1 VVSEE
6 TDPGVAGNGR
16 LTALS
21 SAVLVVL
28 LFIEI
33 ATTPALSALVQPHV
47 FIGVLLAGP
56 LLVKLGS
63 TGYRFFRY
71 YAGAPAYVRKG
82 PPRLTLRLL
91 APLLVVTTLA
101 LMGTGVALLVT
112 GPDDPGPFVGLHNL
126 TFVLWLPIFAIH
138 VFAYVGRLPGL
149 IAADRRG
156 LRADVVPGRALRIDL
171 NAGALLLG
179 AILAIVALPAAAPWP
194 SSVFVAQ
201 ALPGPLIAGTVVMLV
216 ALLAVRPLR
225 WS

>member
-16 LTALS
+16 LTALA

-82 PPRLTLRLL
+82 PPRLALRLL

-101 LMGTGVALLVT
+101 LMATGVALLVT

-156 LRADVVPGRALRIDL
+156 LQADVVPGRALRIDL

>member
-1 VVSEE
+1 V
-6 TDPGVAGNGR
+6 TDESDPSVAGNER
-16 LTALS
+16 LTALAS
-21 SAVLVVL
+21 VVLVVL
-28 LFIEI
+28 LFFEI
-33 ATTPALSALVQPHV
+33 ATTPALSALVQTHV

-156 LRADVVPGRALRIDL
+156 LQADVVPGRALRIDL

>member
-16 LTALS
+16 LTALA

-82 PPRLTLRLL
+82 PPRLALRLL

-101 LMGTGVALLVT
+101 LMATGVALLVT

-156 LRADVVPGRALRIDL
+156 PQADVVPGRALRIDL